1 MEKQKAEEFAK
12 DWIAA
17 WNAHDLDQIL
27 SHYEDDFEMSS
38 PAITLLTG
46 DLSGKLQGKK
56 AVGDYWD
63 GALKKYPN
71 LRFEL
76 LNVVR
81 GASSVTLIYQGVL
94 GLSVEVFFFSDSG
107 KVARAYAHYDL

>member
-1 MEKQKAEEFAK
+1 MEKHQAEEFAK
-12 DWIAA
+12 EWIAA
-17 WNAHDLDQIL
+17 WNSHELEQIL

-46 DLSGKLQGKK
+46 EASGKLQGKT
-56 AVGDYWD
+56 AVGEYWA
-63 GALKKYPN
+63 GALKKYPD

-76 LNVVR
+76 LNVAR

-107 KVARAYAHYDL
+107 KVVNAHAHYDL